1 MIRSVNELRRYDVA
15 ASDGSVGEVHDL
27 FFDDQAWQVRY
38 IVVDTGTWLV
48 GRRVLVSPQAVGTVD
63 GAERNV
69 TVGLTKQEIR
79 EGPGVDAAA
88 PVSRQNEIA
97 LADHFRWPRY
107 WEEFPSGAGM
117 LPVIPHLQRQPG
129 EAMPTPP
136 AAQQTVTRHD
146 PNLRS
151 AAEVEGYHVAARDG
165 DIGHVDD
172 FLIDDSDWSLRFLVI
187 DTRNWLPGRKVLVA
201 PAWARG
207 IDWSDEKL
215 LVDADRA
222 TIKSAPEYDAG
233 MEIDQALERQIFQ
246 HYGREAAPGAAAQ
259 ARKP

>member
-1 MIRSVNELRRYDVA
+1 MIRSVNELRRYDIA
-15 ASDGSVGEVHDL
+15 ARDGSVGAVHDL
-27 FFDDQAWQVRY
+27 FFDDHSWQVRY

-48 GRRVLVSPQAVGTVD
+48 GRRVLVSPHAVEPVD
-63 GAERNV
+63 GADQKL

-79 EGPGVDAAA
+79 ESPGVDAAA

-107 WEEFPSGAGM
+107 WEQFPSGAGM
-117 LPVIPHLQRQPG
+117 MPVIPPL
-129 EAMPTPP
+129 PTAPPEVPP
-136 AAQQTVTRHD
+136 ARAEAEIPRGD

-151 AAEVEGYHVAARDG
+151 AAEVEGYHVAATDG
-165 DIGHVDD
+165 DIGHVED
-172 FLIDDSDWSLRFLVI
+172 FLIDDSDWSLRFLVV

-207 IDWSDEKL
+207 IDWSEEKL
-215 LVDADRA
+215 LVDTDRA

-233 MEIDQALERQIFQ
+233 MEIDQALERRIFQ
-246 HYGREAAPGAAAQ
+246 HYGREAAQ
-259 ARKP
+259 

>member
-1 MIRSVNELRRYDVA
+1 MIRSVNQLRHFDIA
-15 ASDGSVGEVHDL
+15 ARDGSVGAVHDL
-27 FFDDQAWQVRY
+27 FFDDHSWQVRY
-38 IVVDTGTWLV
+38 VVADTGTWLV
-48 GRRVLVSPQAVGTVD
+48 GRRVLVSPQAVDAVD
-63 GAERNV
+63 AVDRKL

-79 EGPGVDAAA
+79 ESPGVDADA

-129 EAMPTPP
+129 PGAATPPP
-136 AAQQTVTRHD
+136 AAEPEIPRGD
-146 PNLRS
+146 PDLRS

-165 DIGHVDD
+165 DIGHVEDL
-172 FLIDDSDWSLRFLVI
+172 LIDDSDWSLRFLVI

-215 LVDADRA
+215 LVDTGREA
-222 TIKSAPEYDAG
+222 IKSAPQYQPG
-233 MEIDQALERQIFQ
+233 MEIDAALERRIFQ
-246 HYGREAAPGAAAQ
+246 HYGREAS
-259 ARKP
+259 R